1 MQIDETD
8 RALLR
13 LLQDNARRPVAEL
26 ARALGLARSTV
37 QARLDRLEQ
46 GGAIAGYALRLG
58 GAARARM
65 RATALIAIEP
75 RSGPAVLARLKS
87 LRQVERVH
95 TTSGRWDLLAQ
106 IAADTPEEL
115 DDTLDRIGET
125 RGVRH
130 SESLIHLST
139 KFDRAG

>member
-1 MQIDETD
+1 MQIDEVD
-8 RALLR
+8 RNLIGLLR
-13 LLQDNARRPVAEL
+13 DNARRPVAEL

-46 GGAIAGYALRLG
+46 TGAIAGYALRLG
-58 GAARARM
+58 GAARARL

-75 RSGPAVLARLKS
+75 RSGPGVLALLKS
-87 LRQVERVH
+87 LPQVERVH

-115 DDTLDRIGET
+115 DRTLDRIGET
-125 RGVRH
+125 RGVRS
-130 SESLIHLST
+130 SESLVHLAT
-139 KFDRAG
+139 KFDRSG